1 MTLRI
6 QSERMTKRADIGV
19 LARFGLYLI
28 GMTFVTGLTVPAAWP
43 VTSAS
48 TTVVTHARIRL
59 LPGDLPLAGYFDLAN
74 QGVRPVVLIAASSP
88 AFRKAEIHRSMEEG
102 GMSSMVPVR
111 RLEIRAGAILRF
123 SPGGYH
129 LMLVRRVKPL
139 RVGDTV
145 PVTLKFTGAA
155 PLRVMFRVNGA
166 DSE

>member
-1 MTLRI
+1 
-6 QSERMTKRADIGV
+6 MTKRADIGA
-19 LARFGLYLI
+19 LARLGLYLI
-28 GMTFVTGLTVPAAWP
+28 GMTFVTGLTAPAARP
-43 VTSAS
+43 VTSAVS

-74 QGVRPVVLIAASSP
+74 QGARSVVLIAASSP
-88 AFRKAEIHRSMEEG
+88 AFRKVEIHRSMEEG
-102 GMSSMVPVR
+102 GMSSMVPVQ
-111 RLEIRAGAILRF
+111 RLGIRAGAILRF

-139 RVGDTV
+139 RIGDTV
-145 PVTLKFTGAA
+145 PVILKFTGAA

>member
-1 MTLRI
+1 
-6 QSERMTKRADIGV
+6 MTKRVDIGV

-28 GMTFVTGLTVPAAWP
+28 GMTFVTGLTAPAARP
-43 VTSAS
+43 VTSAVS

-59 LPGDLPLAGYFDLAN
+59 LPGDLPLAGYFDLENHGA
-74 QGVRPVVLIAASSP
+74 RPLVLIAASSP
-88 AFRKAEIHRSMEEG
+88 DFRKVEIHRSMEEG

-111 RLEIRAGAILRF
+111 RLEIRAGTILRF

-139 RVGDTV
+139 RIGDTV

-155 PLRVMFRVNGA
+155 PLQVMFRVHGA